1 MLLSALGV
9 DPGFGFMSDDFL
21 ESTQEVTIATGRDEL
36 LKQVRSTGQ
45 AILIVLVGGR
55 RGERAVL
62 GDGKFTIG
70 RGSASDLQLESD
82 AVSRVHAFIEK
93 RGGAHYLIDNAST
106 NGSYVN
112 YQKSTVRAL
121 SDGDQIQIGESM
133 FKYLSGD
140 NIETAYH
147 EEFRR
152 LVRRDALTGALNRE
166 TFDEE
171 LRKVLEQGESAE
183 KKTALIL
190 FDLDHFKQVNDTYG
204 HTAGDLVLS
213 FVGEKILDVTPAPH
227 SFARV
232 GGEEF
237 AVIFF
242 GEWSAAEIFAEEIRQ
257 TIAGLKIEYD
267 GQNIPI
273 TTSVGVSQEGT
284 TLEQLYEAADRCLYA
299 AKLQGRNRVISSLPS
314 ET

>member
-1 MLLSALGV
+1 
-9 DPGFGFMSDDFL
+9 MSDDFL
-21 ESTQEVTIATGRDEL
+21 ETTQEVTIATGRDEI
-36 LKQVRSTGQ
+36 LKEVRSTGK

-62 GDGKFTIG
+62 GDEKFTIG
-70 RGSASDLQLESD
+70 RGSSSDLQLESD

-93 RGGAHYLIDNAST
+93 RGTAHYLVDNAST

-112 YQKSTVRAL
+112 YQKAHVRAL
-121 SDGDQIQIGESM
+121 VDGDQIQIGESM

-171 LRKVLEQGESAE
+171 M
-183 KKTALIL
+183 KKYLVHGTDVEIKPTLVL

-213 FVGEKILDVTPAPH
+213 FVGEKIGELVQPPH
-227 SFARV
+227 LFARV

-237 AVIFF
+237 AVIYL
-242 GEWSAAEIFAEEIRQ
+242 GEWTRAEVFAEELRQ
-257 TIAGLKIEYD
+257 EIAGLKIEYD
-267 GQNIPI
+267 HKEIAV
-273 TTSVGVSQEGT
+273 TTSVGLSRAGGT
-284 TLEQLYEAADRCLYA
+284 PEELYEAADRCLYA
-299 AKLQGRNRVISSLPS
+299 AKSQGRNRVVS
-314 ET
+314 

>member
-1 MLLSALGV
+1 
-9 DPGFGFMSDDFL
+9 MSDDFL
-21 ESTQEVTIATGRDEL
+21 ETTQEVTIATGRDEL
-36 LKQVRSTGQ
+36 LKEVRSTGR

-62 GDGKFTIG
+62 GDQKFTIG
-70 RGSASDLQLESD
+70 RGSTSDLQLESD

-93 RGGAHYLIDNAST
+93 RGTAHYLVDNAST

-112 YQKSTVRAL
+112 YQKAQVRAL
-121 SDGDQIQIGESM
+121 VDGDQIQIGESM

-171 LRKVLEQGESAE
+171 M
-183 KKTALIL
+183 KKYLVHGTDVNIKPTLIL

-213 FVGEKILDVTPAPH
+213 FVGERVSELVQPPH
-227 SFARV
+227 LFARV

-237 AVIFF
+237 AVIYL
-242 GEWSAAEIFAEEIRQ
+242 GEWKRAEVFAEELRQ
-257 TIAGLKIEYD
+257 EIASLRIEYD
-267 GQNIPI
+267 HKEIAV
-273 TTSVGVSQEGT
+273 TTSVGLSRDGATPEK
-284 TLEQLYEAADRCLYA
+284 LYETADRCLYA
-299 AKLQGRNRVISSLPS
+299 AKSQGRNRVVS
-314 ET
+314 